1 LFKKFNENGTDTLK
15 MSEVYNMFSYAGI
28 NIPEQ
33 EIENLFFRAS
43 SKQANNKA
51 FQSQLRFK
59 SAETMKHKFA
69 PVDYDPFQNS
79 MNIKKK
85 KLSKQAPVNFEDF
98 KAVMLSEEA
107 NERFKFLI
115 KAMRNQIR
123 KGKIENVTTDFKYL
137 PTDLSMM
144 MSHLF

>member
-1 LFKKFNENGTDTLK
+1 MEFERKIKFLKNE
-15 MSEVYNMFSYAGI
+15 FS
-28 NIPEQ
+28 Q
-33 EIENLFFRAS
+33 
-43 SKQANNKA
+43 Q
-51 FQSQLRFK
+51 
-59 SAETMKHKFA
+59 
-69 PVDYDPFQNS
+69 V
-79 MNIKKK
+79 
-85 KLSKQAPVNFEDF
+85 FEDF

-123 KGKIENVTTDFKYL
+123 KGKFENVTTDFKYL